1 MLARLKQGVIQAEV
15 ALVNGRS
22 VLSSLRQRMP
32 LRVSSPLYPVSP
44 QTVSFFIM
52 NPAAG
57 LLQGDQHR
65 VYLCVK
71 AGARAVVLGQGAT
84 KVFRSP
90 RRNFSRQFTTLRV
103 EAGARLEYLPEV
115 VIPFAD
121 SCLFSRTN
129 LLVASPATVLFWE
142 INAPGRVAR
151 QELFAYHKLDQ
162 QTNVYIDREL
172 IGSDRFALAP
182 ATIPVG
188 LQSWPKP
195 LGLLHGYTHTGT
207 FWVID
212 PNAEQAIGQAL
223 QRNTEVEAGYLEQ
236 LAGRYSV
243 LLAGTKLTSQ
253 AYCFRALGP
262 SADNIQAAFKELWQ
276 FFRNRLF
283 NQPAW
288 PWRKY

>member
-22 VLSSLRQRMP
+22 VVSSLRQRMP

-44 QTVSFFIM
+44 RTVSFFIM

-65 VYLCVK
+65 IYLCVK
-71 AGARAVVLGQGAT
+71 AGAQAVVLGQGAT

-90 RRNFSRQFTTLRV
+90 RRKFSRQFTTIRV

-115 VIPFAD
+115 VIPFAE

-129 LLVASPATVLFWE
+129 ILVASQASALFWE

-172 IGSDRFALAP
+172 IGSDRFVLAP
-182 ATIPVG
+182 ASIPAE
-188 LQSWPKP
+188 LQSWRKP

-207 FWVID
+207 FWTID
-212 PNAEQAIGQAL
+212 PNAEQALGQVL
-223 QRNTEVEAGYLEQ
+223 QRNTEAEAGYLEQ
-236 LAGRYSV
+236 LAGRCGV
-243 LLAGTKLTSQ
+243 LLAGTKLTGQ

>member
-15 ALVNGRS
+15 SLVNGRS
-22 VLSSLRQRMP
+22 VISSLRQRMP
-32 LRVSSPLYPVSP
+32 LRVSSPLYPVSQ

-57 LLQGDQHR
+57 LLQGDQHTI
-65 VYLCVK
+65 YLCVK
-71 AGARAVVLGQGAT
+71 EGAQAVVLGQGAT

-90 RRNFSRQFTTLRV
+90 QRNFSRQFTTIRV
-103 EAGARLEYLPEV
+103 EAGARLEYLPDV
-115 VIPFAD
+115 VIPFAE
-121 SCLFSRTN
+121 SCLLSRTN
-129 LLVASPATVLFWE
+129 ILVSSKASALFWE

-172 IGSDRFALAP
+172 IFSDRFVLEP
-182 ATIPVG
+182 SSIPSE
-188 LQSWPKP
+188 LQSWHNP
-195 LGLLHGYTHTGT
+195 LGLVHGYTHTGT
-207 FWVID
+207 FWTID
-212 PNAEQAIGQAL
+212 PNAEQAIGQLL
-223 QRNTEVEAGYLEQ
+223 QRNTEEEEGYLEKI
-236 LAGRYSV
+236 AGKYSV

-253 AYCFRALGP
+253 AYCFRALGR